1 MLKKIFFSV
10 QFSLLTLAGAFA
22 QASDPVVMRI
32 GGNAVTRS
40 EFEYNY
46 NKNNSEGVLDKKN
59 VQEYAELFVNYKLKV
74 LAALDDHLDTLS
86 SYQKEFRQ
94 YRDQQIRPLLV
105 PEGAKE
111 AEVRAYYDR
120 TLARL
125 EGKQLLQ
132 PAHILIQ
139 LPQDATEADRIAA
152 KARIDSVA
160 QALKDGADFAELA
173 RQVSEDPGTAS
184 RGGML
189 PWMGPNQVVK
199 EFEDVAYS
207 LQPGQVSEPFL
218 MPFGYD
224 IIKLMGRR
232 DLESYEELHDKIQQ
246 YLDGQGIEHQIAQQ
260 VLDSIAGQD
269 QKTIEQILDEKTE
282 EFCAK
287 DSELK
292 YLVQEYHDG
301 LLLYEE
307 CNTRIWEPAAKD
319 TLALTNYFKKNKKQ
333 YAWSEPHYSGM
344 VYYCKNPADV
354 KAVQKLVKKLPQ
366 DKWMGAI
373 RETFNKDSVMVR
385 VERRV
390 FKKGDNANI
399 DRLALK
405 DKSAELKPIK
415 NYPNVGVFGKVLKKG
430 PAEWTDVSSQVVSD
444 YQRLKEDEFVAEL
457 RKRYTVEIDE
467 QALATVNNH

>member
-1 MLKKIFFSV
+1 MKRKALVVVCLSFIVS
-10 QFSLLTLAGAFA
+10 AFA
-22 QASDPVVMRI
+22 QEDPIVMRI
-32 GGNAVTRS
+32 NGAPVTRS

-46 NKNNSEGVLDKKN
+46 NKNNSEGVIDKKN
-59 VQEYAELFVNYKLKV
+59 VEEYAELFVNYKLKV

-111 AEVRAYYDR
+111 KEVRAYYDGMI
-120 TLARL
+120 ARL

-132 PAHILIQ
+132 PAHILIY
-139 LPQDATEADRIAA
+139 LAQDATEEQRAAA
-152 KARIDSVA
+152 KVRIDSVY
-160 QALKDGADFAELA
+160 QALQDGADFAELA
-173 RQVSEDPGTAS
+173 KSVSQDPSSAV
-184 RGGML
+184 RGGLL
-189 PWMGPNQVVK
+189 PWIGPNQVVK

-207 LQPGQVSEPFL
+207 LEVNEISEPFL
-218 MPFGYD
+218 MPYGYD
-224 IIKLMGRR
+224 IVKLMGKK
-232 DLESYEELHDKIQQ
+232 DLETYEELHDMILK
-246 YLDGQGIEHQIAQQ
+246 YLDGQGIENHLAQQ
-260 VLDSIAGQD
+260 VLDSIAGQNE
-269 QKTIEQILDEKTE
+269 KTVEQILDEKTE

-287 DSELK
+287 DNELK

-301 LLLYEE
+301 LLLFEE

-319 TLALTNYFKKNKKQ
+319 TLALASYFKQNKKQ
-333 YAWSEPHYSGM
+333 YAWNEPHFSGM
-344 VYYCKNPADV
+344 VYYCKQPTDV
-354 KAVQKLVKKLPQ
+354 KAVQKVVKKLPQ

-373 RETFNKDSVMVR
+373 RETFNKDSIMVR

-399 DRLALK
+399 DKLAFK
-405 DKSAELKPIK
+405 DKGAELKPVK
-415 NYPNVGVFGKVLKKG
+415 NYPHVGIFGKVLKKG
-430 PAEWTDVSSQVVSD
+430 PAEWTDVSNQVVSD

-467 QALATVNNH
+467 NVLKTVNNH

>member
-1 MLKKIFFSV
+1 MKRKVLVILN
-10 QFSLLTLAGAFA
+10 LLFIVSAFA
-22 QASDPVVMRI
+22 QEDPIVMRI
-32 GGNAVTRS
+32 NGIPVTRS

-46 NKNNSEGVLDKKN
+46 NKNNSEGVIDKKD
-59 VQEYAELFVNYKLKV
+59 VEEYADLFVNYKLKV

-94 YRDQQIRPLLV
+94 YRDQQIRPLLI
-105 PEGAKE
+105 PEGGKE
-111 AEVRAYYDR
+111 KEVRDYYDNM
-120 TLARL
+120 LARL

-132 PAHILIQ
+132 PAHILIH
-139 LPQDATEADRIAA
+139 LTQDATEEQKAAA
-152 KARIDSVA
+152 KERIDSVY
-160 QALKDGADFAELA
+160 QALMDGADFAELA
-173 RQVSEDPGTAS
+173 KKVSQDPGSAS
-184 RGGML
+184 RGGLL
-189 PWMGPNQVVK
+189 PWIGPNQLVK

-207 LQPGQVSEPFL
+207 LEVDQISEPFL
-218 MPFGYD
+218 MVYGYD
-224 IIKLMGRR
+224 IIKLMGKK
-232 DLESYEELHDKIQQ
+232 DLETYEELHDMILN
-246 YLDGQGIEHQIAQQ
+246 YLEGQGLENHLAQQ

-269 QKTIEQILDEKTE
+269 QKTVEQILDEKTE

-301 LLLYEE
+301 LLLFEE
-307 CNTRIWEPAAKD
+307 CNTKVWEPASKD
-319 TLALTNYFKKNKKQ
+319 TLALTNYFKKHKKD

-344 VYYCKNPADV
+344 VYYCKDAADV
-354 KAVQKLVKKLPQ
+354 KAVQKLVKYLPQ
-366 DKWMGAI
+366 DKWMSSI

-390 FKKGDNANI
+390 FKKGDNPNI

-430 PAEWTDVSSQVVSD
+430 PAEWTDVSNQVVSD
-444 YQRLKEDEFVAEL
+444 YQRFKENEFVAEL
-457 RKRYTVEIDE
+457 RKRYTVEIDKE
-467 QALATVNNH
+467 VLATVNNH

>member
-1 MLKKIFFSV
+1 MKKIFL
-10 QFSLLTLAGAFA
+10 SLALAALAMTAAA
-22 QASDPVVMRI
+22 QEDPVVMRI
-32 GGNAVTRS
+32 NGVPVTRS

-46 NKNNSEGVLDKKN
+46 NKNNSEGVIDKKD
-59 VQEYAELFVNYKLKV
+59 VEEYAELFVNYKLKV
-74 LAALDDHLDTLS
+74 QAALDDHLDTLS

-111 AEVRAYYDR
+111 KEVRDYYDNMVE
-120 TLARL
+120 RL

-132 PAHILIQ
+132 PAHILIY
-139 LPQDATEADRIAA
+139 LAQDATEEQKAAA
-152 KARIDSVA
+152 KVRIDSIY
-160 QALKDGADFAELA
+160 QALQDGADFAELA
-173 RQVSEDPGTAS
+173 KKVSQDPATAM

-189 PWMGPNQVVK
+189 PWIGPHQLVK

-207 LQPGQVSEPFL
+207 LEVDQMSEPFL

-224 IIKLMGRR
+224 VIKLMGKK
-232 DLESYEELHDKIQQ
+232 DLESYDELHDRIMQ
-246 YLDGQGIEHQIAQQ
+246 YLEGQGIENQIAQQ
-260 VLDSIAGQD
+260 VLDSIAGQN

-287 DSELK
+287 DDELK

-307 CNTRIWEPAAKD
+307 CNTKVWEPAAKD
-319 TLALTNYFKKNKKQ
+319 TLALEKYFKKNKKQ
-333 YAWSEPHYSGM
+333 YAWDEPHYSGM
-344 VYYCKNPADV
+344 VYYCKNAADV
-354 KAVQKLVKKLPQ
+354 KTVQKVVKKLPK
-366 DKWMGAI
+366 DKWMNAI

-390 FKKGDNANI
+390 FKKGENPNI
-399 DRLALK
+399 DKLAFKVK
-405 DKSAELKPIK
+405 DAELKPVK

-430 PAEWTDVSSQVVSD
+430 PAEWTDVNNQVVSD

-457 RKRYTVEIDE
+457 RKRYTVEIDKSV
-467 QALATVNNH
+467 LATVNNH

>member
-1 MLKKIFFSV
+1 M
-10 QFSLLTLAGAFA
+10 
-22 QASDPVVMRI
+22 
-32 GGNAVTRS
+32 
-40 EFEYNY
+40 
-46 NKNNSEGVLDKKN
+46 
-59 VQEYAELFVNYKLKV
+59 NYKLKV
-74 LAALDDHLDTLS
+74 QAALDDHLDTLS

-111 AEVRAYYDR
+111 KEVRTYYDG
-120 TLARL
+120 LLERL
-125 EGKQLLQ
+125 EGKQLIQ
-132 PAHILIQ
+132 PAHILIH
-139 LPQDATEADRIAA
+139 LKQDATDEQKAAA
-152 KARIDSVA
+152 KVRIDSVY

-173 RQVSEDPGTAS
+173 KQVSQDPGSAS

-189 PWMGPNQVVK
+189 PWIGPNQVVK

-207 LQPGQVSEPFL
+207 LEKGEMSEPFL

-224 IIKLMGRR
+224 IVKLLDKK

-246 YLDGQGIEHQIAQQ
+246 YLEGQGLENQLAQQ
-260 VLDSIAGQD
+260 FLDSIAGQS
-269 QKTIEQILDEKTE
+269 QKTVEQILDEKTA

-287 DSELK
+287 DNDLK

-301 LLLYEE
+301 LLLFEE
-307 CNTRIWEPAAKD
+307 CNSKVWEPAAKD

-333 YAWSEPHYSGM
+333 YAWDEPHYSGM
-344 VYYCKNPADV
+344 VYYCKNEVDI

-366 DKWMGAI
+366 DKWMNTI

-390 FKKGDNANI
+390 FKKGDNVNI
-399 DRLALK
+399 DKMAFKVK
-405 DKSAELKPIK
+405 DAELKPVK
-415 NYPNVGVFGKVLKKG
+415 NFPYVGVFGKVLKKG
-430 PAEWTDVSSQVVSD
+430 PAEWTDVSNQVVSD

-457 RKRYTVEIDE
+457 RKRYTVEIDKA
-467 QALATVNNH
+467 ALATVNNH

>member
-1 MLKKIFFSV
+1 MSIALV
-10 QFSLLTLAGAFA
+10 ALSLTAAA
-22 QASDPVVMRI
+22 QDDPVVMRI
-32 GGNAVTRS
+32 NGTPVTRS

-46 NKNNSEGVLDKKN
+46 NKNNSEGVIDKKN
-59 VQEYAELFVNYKLKV
+59 VEEYVDLFVNYKLKV

-86 SYQKEFRQ
+86 SYQKEFRT

-111 AEVRAYYDR
+111 KEVRKYYDGM
-120 TLARL
+120 LERL

-132 PAHILIQ
+132 PAHILIR
-139 LPQDATEADRIAA
+139 LAQDATEEQRAAA
-152 KARIDSVA
+152 KATIDSVY

-173 RQVSEDPGTAS
+173 KNVSQDPGSAS

-189 PWMGPNQVVK
+189 PWIGPNQVVK

-207 LQPGQVSEPFL
+207 LEVNEMSEPFL

-224 IIKLMGRR
+224 IVKLMAKK
-232 DLESYEELHDKIQQ
+232 DLEPYEELHDMIAK
-246 YLDGQGIEHQIAQQ
+246 YLDGQGIENHIAQQ
-260 VLDSIAGQD
+260 VLDSIAGQSD
-269 QKTIEQILDEKTE
+269 GQKTVEQILDEKTE

-287 DSELK
+287 DNELK

-301 LLLYEE
+301 LLLFEE

-319 TLALTNYFKKNKKQ
+319 TLALASYFKQHKKQ
-333 YAWSEPHYSGM
+333 YAWDEPHFSGM
-344 VYYCKNPADV
+344 VYYCKDAADV
-354 KAVQKLVKKLPQ
+354 KAVKKLVKKLPQ
-366 DKWMGAI
+366 DKWMSNI
-373 RETFNKDSVMVR
+373 RETFNKDSIMVR

-399 DRLALK
+399 DNMALK
-405 DKSAELKPIK
+405 IKSAELKPIK
-415 NYPNVGVFGKVLKKG
+415 DFPHIGVFGKVLKKG
-430 PAEWTDVSSQVVSD
+430 PAEWTDVSNQVVSD

-457 RKRYTVEIDE
+457 RKRYTVEIDKKVLE
-467 QALATVNNH
+467 TVNNH